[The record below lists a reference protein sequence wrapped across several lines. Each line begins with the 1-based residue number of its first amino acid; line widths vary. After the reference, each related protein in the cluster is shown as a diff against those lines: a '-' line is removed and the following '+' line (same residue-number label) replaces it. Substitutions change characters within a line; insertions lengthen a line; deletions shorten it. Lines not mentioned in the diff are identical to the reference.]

1 MSALGS
7 GGGAAG
13 GIPAA
18 GGSPEPPPRAVPPS
32 GPAAPAGKDAARLG
46 VRKTY
51 KMYVGG
57 AFVRSES
64 GRSYPVRSAAG
75 DLLAHAVAG
84 SRKDVRDAV
93 RAARGA
99 QAAWAA
105 RTAYNRGQ
113 ILYRVAEVMDSRRAE
128 LVGELARAA
137 TGSGATA
144 DPAAEVDVA
153 IERWVWYA
161 GWCDKYPQVLGGAN
175 PVAGPYFNFTVPE
188 PMGVVGLAAPDEA
201 PLLGIVSRL
210 APALVPGNTAV
221 VLAGERAPLAAVT
234 LSEILATSD
243 VPAGVVNILTGHR
256 APLVRALAAH
266 GDVDCID
273 LTGCGPATGQGG
285 AGAGGGDGTAD
296 GGADAGPGTVPAGE
310 SPNVDALAAE
320 AERLAAKTVTRVV
333 RAGTAERQWLNES
346 AQSPYAISAF
356 CEYKT
361 VWHPKGL

>member
-1 MSALGS
+1 MT
-7 GGGAAG
+7 GAA
-13 GIPAA
+13 
-18 GGSPEPPPRAVPPS
+18 
-32 GPAAPAGKDAARLG
+32 DRLG
-46 VRKTY
+46 VPKTY

-64 GRSYPVRSAAG
+64 GRSYPARSAG
-75 DLLAHAVAG
+75 GELLAHAVAG

-128 LVGELARAA
+128 LAGELARAA
-137 TGSGATA
+137 EGGKTDT
-144 DPAAEVDVA
+144 DPAEEVGAAVD
-153 IERWVWYA
+153 RWVWYA

-210 APALVPGNTAV
+210 APALVPGNAAV
-221 VLAGERAPLAAVT
+221 VLAGERRPLAAVT
-234 LSEILATSD
+234 LAEILATSD

-256 APLVRALAAH
+256 APLVRALAGH
-266 GDVDCID
+266 GDVDCVD
-273 LTGCGPATGQGG
+273 LTGCDPTGCDGSDGADGSDGLASDG
-285 AGAGGGDGTAD
+285 AG
-296 GGADAGPGTVPAGE
+296 
-310 SPNVDALAAE
+310 LASD
-320 AERLAAKTVTRVV
+320 AERLAAATVTRVV
-333 RAGTAERQWLNES
+333 RAAAAERRWLAPS
-346 AQSPYAISAF
+346 AQSPHAVAAF

-361 VWHPKGL
+361 VWHPKGR

>member
-1 MSALGS
+1 VSAS
-7 GGGAAG
+7 
-13 GIPAA
+13 
-18 GGSPEPPPRAVPPS
+18 
-32 GPAAPAGKDAARLG
+32 DARLG

-51 KMYVGG
+51 KMYLGG

-64 GRSYPVRSAAG
+64 GRSYPVHAPSG

-99 QAAWAA
+99 QSSWAA

-113 ILYRVAEVMDSRRAE
+113 ILYRVAEVMETRRAE
-128 LVGELARAA
+128 LIDELARACA
-137 TGSGATA
+137 SGGGCP
-144 DPAAEVDVA
+144 DPEAEVNAAVD
-153 IERWVWYA
+153 RWVWYA

-175 PVAGPYFNFTVPE
+175 PVAGPYFNFTIPE
-188 PMGVVGLAAPDEA
+188 PVGVVGLAAPDEA

-210 APALVPGNTAV
+210 APALVPGNCTV
-221 VLAGERAPLAAVT
+221 VLAGERSPLPAVS

-256 APLVRALAAH
+256 APLVRALATL

-273 LTGCGPATGQGG
+273 LTGCDRPEGEDRSSDPPAPVATEAEQ
-285 AGAGGGDGTAD
+285 
-296 GGADAGPGTVPAGE
+296 
-310 SPNVDALAAE
+310 LAAE
-320 AERLAAKTVTRVV
+320 TVTRVV
-333 RAGTAERQWLNES
+333 RARAAERNWLSES
-346 AQSPYAISAF
+346 AQSPYAISDF

-361 VWHPKGL
+361 VWHPKGR

>member
-1 MSALGS
+1 MTGAE
-7 GGGAAG
+7 GG
-13 GIPAA
+13 
-18 GGSPEPPPRAVPPS
+18 
-32 GPAAPAGKDAARLG
+32 RLG
-46 VRKTY
+46 VPKTY

-64 GRSYPVRSAAG
+64 GRSFPARSAG
-75 DLLAHAVAG
+75 GELLAHAVAG

-128 LVGELARAA
+128 LIGELTRAT
-137 TGSGATA
+137 TGAAAAA

-153 IERWVWYA
+153 TERWVWYA

-210 APALVPGNTAV
+210 APALVPGNAAV
-221 VLAGERAPLAAVT
+221 VLAGERHPLVAVT
-234 LSEILATSD
+234 LAEILATSD
-243 VPAGVVNILTGHR
+243 VPAGVVNVLTGRR
-256 APLVRALAAH
+256 APLVRALAGH
-266 GDVDCID
+266 GDVDCVD
-273 LTGCGPATGQGG
+273 LTGCGPA
-285 AGAGGGDGTAD
+285 GDD
-296 GGADAGPGTVPAGE
+296 GADVAG
-310 SPNVDALAAE
+310 E
-320 AERLAAKTVTRVV
+320 AERLAAETVTRVV
-333 RAGTAERQWLNES
+333 HAAPRERRWLEAA

-361 VWHPKGL
+361 VWHPKGR

>member
-1 MSALGS
+1 MS
-7 GGGAAG
+7 GGDG
-13 GIPAA
+13 
-18 GGSPEPPPRAVPPS
+18 
-32 GPAAPAGKDAARLG
+32 RLG
-46 VRKTY
+46 VPKTY

-64 GRSYPVRSAAG
+64 GRTYPARSAGG

-137 TGSGATA
+137 AGGQSAA
-144 DPAAEVDVA
+144 DPAAEVDA
-153 IERWVWYA
+153 ATDRWIWYA

-210 APALVPGNTAV
+210 APALVPGNAAV
-221 VLAGERAPLAAVT
+221 VLAGERCPLAAVT
-234 LSEILATSD
+234 LGEILATSD
-243 VPAGVVNILTGHR
+243 VPAGVVNILTGRR
-256 APLVRALAAH
+256 APLVRALAGV
-266 GDVDCID
+266 GDVDCVD
-273 LTGCGPATGQGG
+273 LTGCDPPDADPPDADPPGVDP
-285 AGAGGGDGTAD
+285 AGADP
-296 GGADAGPGTVPAGE
+296 PG
-310 SPNVDALAAE
+310 VDLVTE
-320 AERLAAKTVTRVV
+320 AERLAAATVTRVV
-333 RAGTAERQWLNES
+333 RAAAGERRWLAPS
-346 AQSPYAISAF
+346 AQSPHAISAF

-361 VWHPKGL
+361 VWHPKGR

>member
-1 MSALGS
+1 MS
-7 GGGAAG
+7 AAG
-13 GIPAA
+13 G
-18 GGSPEPPPRAVPPS
+18 G
-32 GPAAPAGKDAARLG
+32 LG
-46 VRKTY
+46 VPKTY

-64 GRSYPVRSAAG
+64 GRTYPARSAGG

-99 QAAWAA
+99 QSPWAA

-128 LVGELARAA
+128 LIGELARATEGVEA
-137 TGSGATA
+137 AA
-144 DPAAEVDVA
+144 DPATEVDVA

-175 PVAGPYFNFTVPE
+175 PVSGPYFNFTVPE
-188 PMGVVGLAAPDEA
+188 PMGVVGVVAPDEA
-201 PLLGIVSRL
+201 PLAGIVSRL
-210 APALVPGNTAV
+210 APALVPGNAAV
-221 VLAGERAPLAAVT
+221 VLAGERYPLVAVT
-234 LSEILATSD
+234 LAEILATSD

-256 APLVRALAAH
+256 APLVRALAGH
-266 GDVDCID
+266 GDVDCVD
-273 LTGCGPATGQGG
+273 LSGCDPVAGEGGDGAGGSEGTGGSGADSGPGA
-285 AGAGGGDGTAD
+285 AGAGTGSDD
-296 GGADAGPGTVPAGE
+296 
-310 SPNVDALAAE
+310 LAAE
-320 AERLAAKTVTRVV
+320 AERLAADTVTRVV
-333 RAGTAERQWLNES
+333 HAAPGERRWLEDS

-361 VWHPKGL
+361 VWHPKGH

>member
-1 MSALGS
+1 MSA
-7 GGGAAG
+7 AD
-13 GIPAA
+13 
-18 GGSPEPPPRAVPPS
+18 
-32 GPAAPAGKDAARLG
+32 GKLG
-46 VRKTY
+46 VPKTY
-51 KMYVGG
+51 KMYLGG

-64 GRSYPVRSAAG
+64 GRSYPARSAGG

-128 LVGELARAA
+128 LIGELARA
-137 TGSGATA
+137 GAGG

-153 IERWVWYA
+153 TDRWVWYA

-201 PLLGIVSRL
+201 PLAGIVSRL
-210 APALVPGNTAV
+210 APALVPGNAAV
-221 VLAGERAPLAAVT
+221 VLAAERFPLVAVT
-234 LSEILATSD
+234 LAEILATSD
-243 VPAGVVNILTGHR
+243 VPAGVANILTGHR
-256 APLVRALAAH
+256 TPLVRALAGH
-266 GDVDCID
+266 GDVDCVD
-273 LTGCGPATGQGG
+273 LTGCDTAQGAEAGDLAT
-285 AGAGGGDGTAD
+285 
-296 GGADAGPGTVPAGE
+296 
-310 SPNVDALAAE
+310 E
-320 AERLAAKTVTRVV
+320 AERLAAETVTRVV
-333 RAGTAERQWLNES
+333 HIGAGERCWLEPS

-361 VWHPKGL
+361 VWHPKGR

>member
-1 MSALGS
+1 MSVA
-7 GGGAAG
+7 GGG
-13 GIPAA
+13 
-18 GGSPEPPPRAVPPS
+18 
-32 GPAAPAGKDAARLG
+32 LG
-46 VRKTY
+46 VPKTY

-64 GRSYPVRSAAG
+64 GRTYPARSAGG

-99 QAAWAA
+99 QGAWAA

-128 LVGELARAA
+128 LISELARATA
-137 TGSGATA
+137 GATSAA
-144 DPAAEVDVA
+144 DPAAEVDA
-153 IERWVWYA
+153 ATERWVWYA

-188 PMGVVGLAAPDEA
+188 PMGVVGVAAPEEA
-201 PLLGIVSRL
+201 PLAGIVSRL
-210 APALVPGNTAV
+210 APALVPGNAAV
-221 VLAGERAPLAAVT
+221 VLAGERYPLVAVT
-234 LSEILATSD
+234 LAEILATSD

-266 GDVDCID
+266 GDVDCVD
-273 LTGCGPATGQGG
+273 LTGCTAPDQDD
-285 AGAGGGDGTAD
+285 GD
-296 GGADAGPGTVPAGE
+296 
-310 SPNVDALAAE
+310 LAAE
-320 AERLAAKTVTRVV
+320 AERLAADTVTRVV
-333 RAGTAERQWLNES
+333 DAPPGERHWLEPS
-346 AQSPYAISAF
+346 AQSPYTISAF

-361 VWHPKGL
+361 VWHPKGR

>member
-1 MSALGS
+1 MSAADS
-7 GGGAAG
+7 
-13 GIPAA
+13 
-18 GGSPEPPPRAVPPS
+18 
-32 GPAAPAGKDAARLG
+32 RLE

-57 AFVRSES
+57 NFVRSES

-93 RAARGA
+93 RSARGA
-99 QAAWAA
+99 QRAWAA

-128 LVGELARAA
+128 LTGDLARAA
-137 TGSGATA
+137 SGGDAGA
-144 DPAAEVDVA
+144 DPSDEVDAAVD
-153 IERWVWYA
+153 RWVWYA

-210 APALVPGNTAV
+210 APILVPGNTAV
-221 VLAGERAPLAAVT
+221 VLAGELSPLAAVT
-234 LSEILATSD
+234 LAEILATSD
-243 VPAGVVNILTGHR
+243 VPAGVVNILTGQR

-266 GDVDCID
+266 GDLDCID
-273 LTGCGPATGQGG
+273 LTGCAAT
-285 AGAGGGDGTAD
+285 AGAP
-296 GGADAGPGTVPAGE
+296 GARTDAETVGVASG
-310 SPNVDALAAE
+310 LAAE
-320 AERLAAKTVTRVV
+320 AERLAAETVTRVV
-333 RAGTAERQWLNES
+333 RAGAAECRWLNET
-346 AQSPYAISAF
+346 AQSPYAIAAF

-361 VWHPKGL
+361 VWHPKGR

>member
-1 MSALGS
+1 MS
-7 GGGAAG
+7 AAG
-13 GIPAA
+13 G
-18 GGSPEPPPRAVPPS
+18 G
-32 GPAAPAGKDAARLG
+32 LG
-46 VRKTY
+46 VPKTY

-64 GRSYPVRSAAG
+64 GRTYPARSASG

-128 LVGELARAA
+128 LIDELARATA
-137 TGSGATA
+137 GAVTV

-153 IERWVWYA
+153 VDRWVWYA
-161 GWCDKYPQVLGGAN
+161 GWCDKYPQVLGGSN

-188 PMGVVGLAAPDEA
+188 PMGVVGVAAPDEA
-201 PLLGIVSRL
+201 PLAGIVSRL
-210 APALVPGNTAV
+210 APALVPGNAAV
-221 VLAGERAPLAAVT
+221 VLAGERFPLVAVT
-234 LSEILATSD
+234 LAEILATSD

-256 APLVRALAAH
+256 APLVRALAGH
-266 GDVDCID
+266 GDVDCVD
-273 LTGCGPATGQGG
+273 LTGC
-285 AGAGGGDGTAD
+285 
-296 GGADAGPGTVPAGE
+296 DAGQDVETG
-310 SPNVDALAAE
+310 DLAAD
-320 AERLAAKTVTRVV
+320 AERLAAETVTRVV
-333 RAGTAERQWLNES
+333 QAATGERRWLEAS

-361 VWHPKGL
+361 VWHPKGR

>member
-1 MSALGS
+1 MT
-7 GGGAAG
+7 GADG
-13 GIPAA
+13 
-18 GGSPEPPPRAVPPS
+18 
-32 GPAAPAGKDAARLG
+32 RLG
-46 VRKTY
+46 VPKTY

-64 GRSYPVRSAAG
+64 GRSYPARSAGG

-93 RAARGA
+93 RVARGA
-99 QAAWAA
+99 QAGWAA

-128 LVGELARAA
+128 LVGELARA
-137 TGSGATA
+137 TA
-144 DPAAEVDVA
+144 GGEEAGDPAAEVDVA
-153 IERWVWYA
+153 TERWVWYA

-210 APALVPGNTAV
+210 APALVPGNAAV
-221 VLAGERAPLAAVT
+221 VLAGERHPLVAVT
-234 LSEILATSD
+234 LAEILATSD
-243 VPAGVVNILTGHR
+243 VPAGVVNVLTGHR

-266 GDVDCID
+266 GDVDCVD
-273 LTGCGPATGQGG
+273 LTGCDP
-285 AGAGGGDGTAD
+285 AGAD
-296 GGADAGPGTVPAGE
+296 GAD
-310 SPNVDALAAE
+310 LATE
-320 AERLAAKTVTRVV
+320 AERLAAGTVTRVV
-333 RAGTAERQWLNES
+333 QATAGERRWLEPL

-361 VWHPKGL
+361 VWHPRAAEPSGAHDDPVRHGLPRAVR

>member
-1 MSALGS
+1 MSADG
-7 GGGAAG
+7 
-13 GIPAA
+13 
-18 GGSPEPPPRAVPPS
+18 
-32 GPAAPAGKDAARLG
+32 RLE

-57 AFVRSES
+57 GFVRSES
-64 GRSYPVRSAAG
+64 GRSYPVRSATG

-99 QAAWAA
+99 QAPWAA

-128 LVGELARAA
+128 LIGDLARAA
-137 TGSGATA
+137 VAGDAGA
-144 DPAAEVDVA
+144 DPSDEVDAAVD
-153 IERWVWYA
+153 RWVWYA

-188 PMGVVGLAAPDEA
+188 PMGVVGLAAPDEV

-210 APALVPGNTAV
+210 APMLVPGNTAV
-221 VLAGERAPLAAVT
+221 VLAGESSPLAAVT
-234 LSEILATSD
+234 LGEILATSD
-243 VPAGVVNILTGHR
+243 VPAGVVNILTGQR

-266 GDVDCID
+266 GDLDCID
-273 LTGCGPATGQGG
+273 LTGCEATVGVPGVLSDAETSGG
-285 AGAGGGDGTAD
+285 ASG
-296 GGADAGPGTVPAGE
+296 
-310 SPNVDALAAE
+310 LAAE
-320 AERLAAKTVTRVV
+320 AERLAADTVTRVV
-333 RAGTAERQWLNES
+333 CAGAAERRWLSES
-346 AQSPYAISAF
+346 AQSLYAISAF

-361 VWHPKGL
+361 VWHPKGR

>member
-1 MSALGS
+1 MSADG
-7 GGGAAG
+7 
-13 GIPAA
+13 
-18 GGSPEPPPRAVPPS
+18 
-32 GPAAPAGKDAARLG
+32 RLE

-57 AFVRSES
+57 GFVRSES
-64 GRSYPVRSAAG
+64 GRSYPVRSATG

-99 QAAWAA
+99 QAPWAA

-113 ILYRVAEVMDSRRAE
+113 ILYRVAEVMDSRRSE
-128 LVGELARAA
+128 LIGDLARAA
-137 TGSGATA
+137 AAPDACA
-144 DPAAEVDVA
+144 DPSDEGDAAVD
-153 IERWVWYA
+153 RWVWYA

-210 APALVPGNTAV
+210 APMLVPGNTAV
-221 VLAGERAPLAAVT
+221 VLAGESSPLAAVT
-234 LSEILATSD
+234 LAEILATSD
-243 VPAGVVNILTGHR
+243 VPAGVVNILTGQR

-273 LTGCGPATGQGG
+273 LTGCEPTAGVPGARADAET
-285 AGAGGGDGTAD
+285 AGAASG
-296 GGADAGPGTVPAGE
+296 
-310 SPNVDALAAE
+310 LAAD
-320 AERLAAKTVTRVV
+320 AERLAADTVTRVV
-333 RAGTAERQWLNES
+333 RAGAAERRWLSES

-361 VWHPKGL
+361 VWHPKGR